1 MTTTVPAPPPSRPA
15 VELRAITGDD
25 VGRVGQFLTA
35 HLNPRV
41 PPAAWVRAMT
51 TDLHGV
57 APNHGYLLE
66 EAGSVV
72 GAYVAYYTQR
82 VIGDVEHAVC
92 NLGAWCVLD
101 THRFHSVRLLKA
113 LLAQRGFDYLDLS
126 PSGNVVGLN
135 KRLGFKSL
143 DTSTALIPNIPW
155 PSWPGRTSISSD
167 PSVIE
172 ATLTD
177 EDLAIYRDHATRP
190 PPSTWSS
197 VAGRNTATSF
207 FAVIGART
215 CHGSHHSYTSAIR
228 TCSSARSGHLPEPC
242 CCVTACLPHLPS

>member
-1 MTTTVPAPPPSRPA
+1 
-15 VELRAITGDD
+15 
-25 VGRVGQFLTA
+25 
-35 HLNPRV
+35 
-41 PPAAWVRAMT
+41 MT

-113 LLAQRGFDYLDLS
+113 LLAQPGFDYLDLS

-177 EDLAIYRDHATRP
+177 EDLAIYRDHAHAAAAKHLVVRRGQEHCYVIFRRDRRKNLPWFASLLYVSNPDLFKRSVRP
-190 PPSTWSS
+190 
-197 VAGRNTATSF
+197 F
-207 FAVIGART
+207 ART
-215 CHGSHHSYTSAIR
+215 MLLRHRVLATLAELKLVGERPNLSVQLRTSRPKMFKSENLTAEMIDYLY
-228 TCSSARSGHLPEPC
+228 SELVVLPW
-242 CCVTACLPHLPS
+242 